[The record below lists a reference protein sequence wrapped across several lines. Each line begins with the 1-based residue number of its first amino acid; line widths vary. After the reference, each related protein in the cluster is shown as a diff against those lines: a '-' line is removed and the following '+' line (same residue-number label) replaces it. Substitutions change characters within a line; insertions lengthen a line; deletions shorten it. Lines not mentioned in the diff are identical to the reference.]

1 MERASGKHKHPC
13 LAEPQERIGDKERDA
28 GGRLRC
34 RRSRRAEIRSGLAGA
49 APTTSSHRLVKPD
62 CRSHRQMLLFLH
74 DNDHPAKR
82 LAASR
87 SFEQLLTS
95 KPSLGSTPAPVPI
108 RCGQNALCCAIM
120 QLLQHVD
127 ISCYHLG
134 KCLSANVFFFS
145 FFPRVYVGQR
155 RMWASDGVAAES

>member
-28 GGRLRC
+28 GGRVRC

-49 APTTSSHRLVKPD
+49 APTTSSHHLVKPD
-62 CRSHRQMLLFLH
+62 CRSHRQMLLFIH
-74 DNDHPAKR
+74 DNDRPAKQ

-95 KPSLGSTPAPVPI
+95 KPSLGSTPAPVLI
-108 RCGQNALCCAIM
+108 RRAQNVLCCAVM
-120 QLLQHVD
+120 RLLQRVD

-134 KCLSANVFFFS
+134 KCLSANVFFFFFS
-145 FFPRVYVGQR
+145 FFSRKFMLG
-155 RMWASDGVAAES
+155 DAACGHQME